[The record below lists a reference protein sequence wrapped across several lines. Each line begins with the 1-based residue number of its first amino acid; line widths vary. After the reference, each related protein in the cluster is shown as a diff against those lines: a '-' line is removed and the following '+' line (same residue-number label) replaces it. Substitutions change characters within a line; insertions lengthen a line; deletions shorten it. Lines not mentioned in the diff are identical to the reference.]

1 MICPAFNFRLLGL
14 LFDMSD
20 WKVYILECSDGTL
33 YTGITTDLIKRVRA
47 HQLGKAAKYTR
58 GRGPVEVKNF
68 LPGLDRSTALQVE
81 SFIKK
86 CPRKLKIRALELM
99 CKIKGA

>member
-1 MICPAFNFRLLGL
+1 MN
-14 LFDMSD
+14 D
-20 WKVYILECSDGTL
+20 WGVYILKCADDTL
-33 YTGITTDLIKRVRA
+33 YTGITKDLDKRVHA

-58 GRGPVEVKNF
+58 GRGPLKVVNF
-68 LPGLDRSTALQVE
+68 LPGLSRSTALQVE

-86 CPRKLKIRALELM
+86 CPRKLKVRALETM